1 MDLIKQIETEKRYH
15 PIGSPKAPVELL
27 PNGIEVPST
36 IAHESETESLDEY
49 AFSLRSAE
57 ATVFARDLANTR
69 GSEATPEWMET

>member
-36 IAHESETESLDEY
+36 IAHESDEIDQQINTFLNNFEESNLDQVRIQRW
-49 AFSLRSAE
+49 ASQ
-57 ATVFARDLANTR
+57 
-69 GSEATPEWMET
+69 